1 MAMEKT
7 CSRSEAWIGFKKY
20 KNAES
25 RKRKVSKNDYGY
37 LGGIR
42 KTIVLIRQKQ
52 DTIQKIYIF
61 KKQERVLEKIYIT
74 AETEHSTG
82 EQDDEEILPEEKP
95 KDRETENSIKQK
107 TRNLTQEAQHPTNRS
122 F

>member
-1 MAMEKT
+1 MEKT

-82 EQDDEEILPEEKP
+82 EQDDEEILPKEKP